1 MVMAPPATRDL
12 AVSPCFHGCLAF
24 LHRHFPPQ
32 SPPSHPLHKSL
43 RNEQQPSP
51 WDCSTT
57 PKLQLL
63 ACAFQKTGV
72 PVWGMYGCGK
82 DCLMLIP
89 FRLPQ
94 TSLVA
99 QSVKNLPAVRRPGF
113 DLWVGKIPWRRK
125 WQPTPVSLPGKSHG
139 ERSLVGCSP
148 WVRQESGMT
157 E

>member
-1 MVMAPPATRDL
+1 MVMALPATRDL
-12 AVSPCFHGCLAF
+12 AISPCFHGCLAF
-24 LHRHFPPQ
+24 LNRHFPPQ

-43 RNEQQPSP
+43 CSEQQPSP

-63 ACAFQKTGV
+63 ACTFQKTGI

-99 QSVKNLPAVRRPGF
+99 QSVKNLPAMQE
-113 DLWVGKIPWRRK
+113 I
-125 WQPTPVSLPGKSHG
+125 
-139 ERSLVGCSP
+139 
-148 WVRQESGMT
+148 WVRPLGWEDPLEKEMATHSSILAWKISWREEPGGLQSMGSPRVGHD
-157 E
+157 